1 MLDQDLLLQR
11 FSFIFT
17 GSRMLIVA
25 WFVGSRWSDNILVSK
40 LKACSSDELDPEIQ
54 IMSSTSRQRFDLS
67 RAALR
72 FYPTAWWLCA
82 FVVLQ
87 IGILAA
93 ETRSSLWLMMPLGCE
108 RIETK

>member
-11 FSFIFT
+11 FSFNFT